1 MSRYTV
7 QVDGEILYQALA
19 ALVIAK
25 NVCQDVYGEDGE
37 STVAVEAASVA
48 LAEVVLEDH

>member
-1 MSRYTV
+1 MSRYTA

-25 NVCQDVYGEDGE
+25 NVCEDVYGEEGE
-37 STVAVEAASVA
+37 STLAVEAASVA